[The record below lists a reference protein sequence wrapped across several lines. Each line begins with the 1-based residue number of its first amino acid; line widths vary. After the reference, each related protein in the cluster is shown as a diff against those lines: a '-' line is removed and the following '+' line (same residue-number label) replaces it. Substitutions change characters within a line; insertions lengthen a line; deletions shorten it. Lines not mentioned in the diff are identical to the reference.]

1 MLNLIKC
8 DRQRE
13 KPMKIRYLL
22 QNPGINFTGFNSVEE
37 DYTDIDNWLKQPA
50 VYDTDTKLS
59 IPWGDLAL
67 PGKET
72 HLVKIK
78 EIIASMEYTTDQI
91 GYYHKRFYQGVIEII
106 DNRCQ

>member
-1 MLNLIKC
+1 
-8 DRQRE
+8 
-13 KPMKIRYLL
+13 MKIRYLL
-22 QNPGINFTGFNSVEE
+22 QNPSVNFTGFSSVEE
-37 DYTDIDNWLKQPA
+37 YYTDIDNWLKQPA

-59 IPWGDLAL
+59 IPWDDLAL

-78 EIIASMEYTTDQI
+78 EIIEEMEYTPDQI
-91 GYYHKRFYQGVIEII
+91 GYYHKKFYQGVIEIL